1 MDSAHNKV
9 QVYIRVRP
17 YAYDYE
23 VDMEKNKEIKEGV
36 KCIIQLR
43 NVEEVNNNNNNN
55 KNKSSSGQKSNSKVN
70 DNDNKSQ
77 MPNTVRLKNVQDNT
91 FQNFTFN
98 IPK

>member
-36 KCIIQLR
+36 KCIIQLI
-43 NVEEVNNNNNNN
+43 
-55 KNKSSSGQKSNSKVN
+55 KKK
-70 DNDNKSQ
+70 
-77 MPNTVRLKNVQDNT
+77 THHTIIYL
-91 FQNFTFN
+91 
-98 IPK
+98 

>member
-43 NVEEVNNNNNNN
+43 NVEEVNNNKIYIIDRDKLIYESSVEN
-55 KNKSSSGQKSNSKVN
+55 KNIIAQHIIK
-70 DNDNKSQ
+70 
-77 MPNTVRLKNVQDNT
+77 NTT
-91 FQNFTFN
+91 S
-98 IPK
+98 